1 MYFILAYSEG
11 REDGIRWEC
20 IRPQYEGWW
29 ASARLATTLPW
40 NSNIEPSVRANRSNS
55 GPLFITPTSLR
66 IHSYD

>member
-29 ASARLATTLPW
+29 ASARLATSTVEFY
-40 NSNIEPSVRANRSNS
+40 IEPSVCAYRSNS